1 MHETPIQCLRQ
12 IQESLDWFSVSLH
25 SQNFVADAFL
35 SRSHKGGIFNCKSKK
50 IADKQ
55 SNK

>member
-12 IQESLDWFSVSLH
+12 IQENLDWFSVSLH